1 MCYVSSQRRMK
12 LCLTPPPKGHG
23 VFPASPIHW
32 WLCWRLKS
40 FHGMVA
46 NWHCMKMSIFAPKQ
60 ASVDTTIE
68 KFSDLLLTAHCVGP
82 SNAAGANVL
91 PHLYGCVW
99 QYFPCSV
106 AEQCLV
112 LAGRHGPLSP
122 VPALHHHT
130 FQPRRSPSTDWSFNH
145 EMMVINMP
153 SVSWYCSHLSV
164 CV

>member
-1 MCYVSSQRRMK
+1 MTWVMCYVSSQRRMK

-68 KFSDLLLTAHCVGP
+68 KFSDLLLTAHCVVRWAQQRWW
-82 SNAAGANVL
+82 SS
-91 PHLYGCVW
+91 CMSSFVW
-99 QYFPCSV
+99 
-106 AEQCLV
+106 
-112 LAGRHGPLSP
+112 
-122 VPALHHHT
+122 
-130 FQPRRSPSTDWSFNH
+130 
-145 EMMVINMP
+145 
-153 SVSWYCSHLSV
+153 V
-164 CV
+164 CVTIFSLQCSGAVFGVGRAPRPIVPCPRPPPSHIPTSEVTFYWLVI